1 MEKEKRPYVCPAEYS
16 GSLDN
21 PFRKLVHNPRKI
33 LEPYIVKGMTV
44 IDFGCGPG
52 YFTTGLAN
60 LVGDGGKVIA
70 VDLQQAMLDKVIRK
84 IRGTYLE
91 KRVTLFNCKENKVG
105 ITEKA
110 DFVLAF
116 WMVHEV
122 SDQQGMFGEFKSLLN
137 PGGKMLIIEPKFHVS
152 EASFRETIT
161 RAESEG
167 FEVVERPKVWFSR
180 TALLSIRKNQ

>member
-1 MEKEKRPYVCPAEYS
+1 MEKEKRPYVCPAEYA

-21 PFRKLVHNPRKI
+21 PLRKLIHNPRKI
-33 LEPYIVKGMTV
+33 LEPYITKGMTV

-70 VDLQQAMLDKVIRK
+70 ADLQQAMLDKVIRK
-84 IRGTYLE
+84 IRGTGLE
-91 KRVTLFNCKENKVG
+91 KRITLHNCQKDWIG

-122 SDQQGMFGEFKSLLN
+122 PDQQSMFREFKSLLN
-137 PGGKMLIIEPKFHVS
+137 PGGKILIIEPKFHVTK
-152 EASFRETIT
+152 ESFRKTISQ
-161 RAESEG
+161 AESEG
-167 FEVVERPKVWFSR
+167 FEIVERPKVRFSR
-180 TALLSIRKNQ
+180 TALISVKKNQ

>member
-1 MEKEKRPYVCPAEYS
+1 MEKEKRPYVCPAEYA

-33 LEPYIVKGMTV
+33 LEPYIIKGMTV

-70 VDLQQAMLDKVIRK
+70 VDLQQAMLDKVTRK
-84 IRGTYLE
+84 IRGTDLE
-91 KRVTLFNCKENKVG
+91 KRITLYNCQENKIG

-110 DFVLAF
+110 DFILAF

-122 SDQQGMFGEFKSLLN
+122 PDQQSMFGKFKSLLN
-137 PGGKMLIIEPKFHVS
+137 PGGKILIIEPKFHVT
-152 EASFRETIT
+152 EESFRETIK
-161 RAESEG
+161 RAESED
-167 FEVVERPKVWFSR
+167 FEIVERPKVWFSR
-180 TALLSIRKNQ
+180 TALISVKKNQ

>member
-1 MEKEKRPYVCPAEYS
+1 MEKEKRPYVCPAKHAC
-16 GSLDN
+16 SLDN

-33 LEPYIVKGMTV
+33 LEPYIIKGMTV

-52 YFTTGLAN
+52 YFTTVLAN

-84 IRGTYLE
+84 IRGTDLE
-91 KRVTLFNCKENKVG
+91 KRITLFNCKEDKIG

-122 SDQQGMFGEFKSLLN
+122 PDQKSMFGELKSLLN
-137 PGGKMLIIEPKFHVS
+137 PGGKMLIIEPEFHVTK
-152 EASFRETIT
+152 ESFRKTIT
-161 RAESEG
+161 LAESEG
-167 FEVVERPKVWFSR
+167 FEVAGRPKVWFSR
-180 TALLSIRKNQ
+180 TALISIRKNQ